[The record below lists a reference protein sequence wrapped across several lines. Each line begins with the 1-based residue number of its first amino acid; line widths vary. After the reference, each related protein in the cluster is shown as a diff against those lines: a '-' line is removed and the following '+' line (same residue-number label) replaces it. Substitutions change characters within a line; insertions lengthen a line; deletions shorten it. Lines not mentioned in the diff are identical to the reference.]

1 MSLAHMSQH
10 KNRNHTSHLVD
21 ESKNIPQ
28 NKNTKQTNE
37 NLKDWKE
44 NQKKKVKI
52 NRIKLTNPKA
62 LR

>member
-10 KNRNHTSHLVD
+10 ENRNRTSHLID

-28 NKNTKQTNE
+28 NKNTKKTNE

-44 NQKKKVKI
+44 NQKKK
-52 NRIKLTNPKA
+52 KLK
-62 LR
+62 